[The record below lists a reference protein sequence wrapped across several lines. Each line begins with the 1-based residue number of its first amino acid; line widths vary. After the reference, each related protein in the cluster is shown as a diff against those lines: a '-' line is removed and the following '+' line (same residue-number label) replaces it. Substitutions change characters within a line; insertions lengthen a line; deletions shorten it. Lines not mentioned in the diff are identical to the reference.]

1 MWDRKRERKKKQI
14 EKIKTIQVLIV
25 SILERGSTAEYSE
38 YTRLYCIIIIKLG
51 KR

>member
-25 SILERGSTAEYSE
+25 SILERGK
-38 YTRLYCIIIIKLG
+38 YC
-51 KR
+51 RV